1 MIVSVS
7 DLIHGSWRAHSDISN
22 LYMTICTAKWDLM
35 LTTLHLL
42 ISFFFLSFFLGG
54 GGWGGRGDACTMCS
68 MQSQKSLCLHEEKL
82 SLLKIKRTSCLQ
94 YIQCSK
100 QPVWILSLWKLKL
113 FILWYI
119 RSGQP
124 QMHGYTQGSRLT
136 VNYLSSF
143 SQLECCK

>member
-54 GGWGGRGDACTMCS
+54 GGGGGEGMHVLCAQCNHRKACVCM
-68 MQSQKSLCLHEEKL
+68 
-82 SLLKIKRTSCLQ
+82 KRNCHYL
-94 YIQCSK
+94 
-100 QPVWILSLWKLKL
+100 KLKGHHVYN
-113 FILWYI
+113 I
-119 RSGQP
+119 
-124 QMHGYTQGSRLT
+124 
-136 VNYLSSF
+136 SSV
-143 SQLECCK
+143 QNNLCEY